1 MGSRRPLI
9 GVVGFVC
16 ACSSASTAP
25 PEPKSCKPEPPIE
38 VRIEAQP
45 IDGHRYAITARAT
58 PSADVGSIELA
69 LVGGDDRKLTFAA
82 TRAGEVR
89 TLHATVTLDDRY
101 QTVAAIARVPV
112 DGVVMS
118 RAAEVTI
125 GDAPPRPKPRVY
137 ALPDGERAA
146 EVRP

>member
-9 GVVGFVC
+9 GVVVLVC

-25 PEPKSCKPEPPIE
+25 PAPESCKPEPPIE

-45 IDGHRYAITARAT
+45 IDGQRYAISARAT
-58 PSADVGSIELA
+58 PTADVASIELA
-69 LVGGDDRKLTFAA
+69 LVGGDDRKLAFGA

-89 TLHATVTLDDRY
+89 TLHATVTLDERY
-101 QTVAAIARVPV
+101 QTIAAIARVPV
-112 DGVVMS
+112 DGIVMS
-118 RAAEVTI
+118 RAAEVVI
-125 GDAPPRPKPRVY
+125 GDAPRRPQPRVY